1 MVVSDCR
8 VGLGLLFTAP
18 PTLLYVALCLLLNVH
33 LESPAQQKYSV
44 AGATCLLRL
53 WSGCSHADCLYD
65 AITLLRWESQGESC
79 GGFLP
84 ASKTSSTERA
94 GGEVP
99 VQFSP
104 WFPLWYF
111 SGFCHLRVS
120 PAFLWCL
127 PKGRQ
132 ALTMKFPAF
141 LLGDSALP
149 RFTGISVYPGCC
161 QSTACGECSS
171 SLPIGTVTS
180 SIAN

>member
-44 AGATCLLRL
+44 AGASCLLRL
-53 WSGCSHADCLYD
+53 RSGCSHADCLCD
-65 AITLLRWESQGESC
+65 AITVLWWESQGESC

-127 PKGRQ
+127 QKEVRP
-132 ALTMKFPAF
+132 
-141 LLGDSALP
+141 
-149 RFTGISVYPGCC
+149 
-161 QSTACGECSS
+161 
-171 SLPIGTVTS
+171 
-180 SIAN
+180 